1 MKCELLNEIATLV
14 SIITD
19 LYAAPDPRYTT
30 GFERAPLSRRAVAAA
45 LPAHLSSLPAF
56 LPVLSGPT
64 ASRRYTGSTL
74 RLGLIG
80 NFRLP
85 LSEIK
90 TYQAQSAGGELPV
103 PAGASFITE
112 IRRAH
117 SGRAVF
123 RSKTAVKSAQPRC
136 APTLVPG

>member
-19 LYAAPDPRYTT
+19 VYAAPDPRYTT

-64 ASRRYTGSTL
+64 ASRRYTGSV
-74 RLGLIG
+74 
-80 NFRLP
+80 
-85 LSEIK
+85 
-90 TYQAQSAGGELPV
+90 AGR
-103 PAGASFITE
+103 
-112 IRRAH
+112 IRR
-117 SGRAVF
+117 
-123 RSKTAVKSAQPRC
+123 
-136 APTLVPG
+136 

>member
-64 ASRRYTGSTL
+64 ASRRYTGSDSL
-74 RLGLIG
+74 QAWISMVFIG
-80 NFRLP
+80 GVRRGQTHY
-85 LSEIK
+85 SSARASVGEI
-90 TYQAQSAGGELPV
+90 
-103 PAGASFITE
+103 
-112 IRRAH
+112 
-117 SGRAVF
+117 
-123 RSKTAVKSAQPRC
+123 
-136 APTLVPG
+136 

>member
-1 MKCELLNEIATLV
+1 V

-45 LPAHLSSLPAF
+45 LPAHSSSLPAF

-74 RLGLIG
+74 LLGLIG

-85 LSEIK
+85 LSEIR
-90 TYQAQSAGGELPV
+90 TLQDRSPLRNAGQCDHAIVTRTGKSSSSIIPPGEIVPLPL
-103 PAGASFITE
+103 AG
-112 IRRAH
+112 H
-117 SGRAVF
+117 YH
-123 RSKTAVKSAQPRC
+123 
-136 APTLVPG
+136 